1 MKFIEVK
8 NCVYSNPAHTAIDC
22 DVLTD
27 AHGWIPTTVDME
39 SDSRARLVVLVSAES
54 IGDYVPP
61 PDPELTDAEKL
72 VSINVAVQNMLNTEA
87 RRKGYDNI
95 HTAAIR
101 AALPNSPFH
110 AEGVA
115 FGEWMDQCFAKCYE
129 LLAQWQS
136 GAIAEMTIDEVL
148 AVMPPCPVA

>member
-1 MKFIEVK
+1 MKYIEVR
-8 NCVYSNPAHTAIDC
+8 NCVYSNQAHTTIDC

-39 SDSRARLVVLVSAES
+39 SDSRARLVVLVSAET

-72 VSINVAVQNMLNTEA
+72 VNINAAVQNMLNAEA

-115 FGEWMDQCFAKCYE
+115 FGEWMDQCFTKCYE